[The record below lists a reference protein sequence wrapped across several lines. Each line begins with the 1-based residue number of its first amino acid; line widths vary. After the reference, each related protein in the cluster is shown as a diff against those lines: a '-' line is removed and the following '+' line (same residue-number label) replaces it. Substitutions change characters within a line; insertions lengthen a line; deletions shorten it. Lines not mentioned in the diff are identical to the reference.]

1 MNSAISV
8 KVPTH
13 TLLALIEQA
22 GLNGESQDPSAIVL
36 KAVEFWLAAQ
46 QKRAPAAEAAEVRGY
61 QWKSLFLPEGTQIRC
76 NTYGE
81 HYYASVEGDAIVYQG
96 RKLSP
101 NQLASLHAD
110 SVRNAWNDLYIRRP
124 GEKFYKSASR
134 LRREQAAADLA
145 ARTPPEAP
153 DAPDAPAKPA
163 APAGPAHAEPAPCP
177 PAQATPPR
185 DANPGQGWTLPERR
199 KYRFRLEDVA
209 FE

>member
-22 GLNGESQDPSAIVL
+22 GLNGESQDPSVIVL

-46 QKRAPAAEAAEVRGY
+46 QKRAPAAAGGDVHGY

-81 HYYASVEGDAIVYQG
+81 QYYASVEGDAIVYQG

-124 GEKFYKSASR
+124 GDKFYKSASR
-134 LRREQAAADLA
+134 LRREQAAADQA

-153 DAPDAPAKPA
+153 AISTEPSVPAIPA
-163 APAGPAHAEPAPCP
+163 RAEPAPCP

-185 DANPGQGWTLPERR
+185 DAMPGQGWTLPERR

>member
-1 MNSAISV
+1 MKSTMSV

-13 TLLALIEQA
+13 ALLDLIEQA

-61 QWKSLFLPEGTQIRC
+61 QWKSLFLPEGTLIHC
-76 NTYGE
+76 KTYGE
-81 HYYASVEGDAIVYQG
+81 QYYACVEGDAIVHEG
-96 RKLSP
+96 RELSP
-101 NQLASLHAD
+101 NQLAALHAD

-124 GEKFYKSASR
+124 GDKFYKAASR
-134 LRREQAAADLA
+134 LRREQAAADQA

-153 DAPDAPAKPA
+153 SVPSVPASLARTEPA
-163 APAGPAHAEPAPCP
+163 ACP

-185 DANPGQGWTLPERR
+185 DATPSEGWTLPERR